1 MKLGST
7 LMAVAAANMKD
18 LSGSL
23 VLGDWAD
30 EVDVFRLLLEKYRVW
45 SLGQSATVGEVE
57 ADC

>member
-7 LMAVAAANMKD
+7 LMAVAAVNMRD
-18 LSGSL
+18 LSGGL
-23 VLGDWAD
+23 LLGDWAD

-57 ADC
+57 ADR